1 MIKLVIFFS
10 SWVSIVLIVFLLF
23 PLYKNYRIDKFRHR
37 LFRLRAELFDE
48 ARKGTISFENDAY
61 IMLRE
66 TINVYIRFGHKLNLT
81 RFVLFAF
88 ALKSDNGI
96 REPFSERLKKN
107 AIKKQEG
114 IMMSYYE
121 RLNICVIKHMIVT
134 PFSLAVLLI
143 LCPILLIPVLVLI
156 LTKQTKKLLTRFK
169 VLLDNLDLEQ
179 VSKQSH
185 EDHLTYQHGVIK
197 P

>member
-1 MIKLVIFFS
+1 MINVAIFLS
-10 SWVSIVLIVFLLF
+10 SWASIVLIAFLLF
-23 PLYKNYRIDKFRHR
+23 PLYKNYRIDKFRYR
-37 LFRLRAELFDE
+37 LFWLRAELFDE
-48 ARKGTISFENDAY
+48 ARKGTVSFENDAY

-66 TINVYIRFGHKLNLT
+66 IINAYIRFGHKLNLT

-107 AIKKQEG
+107 AIKKQEE

-134 PFSLAVLLI
+134 PFFLAVLLI
-143 LCPILLIPVLVLI
+143 LCPILLILVLVLI
-156 LTKQTKKLLTRFK
+156 LTKQTKKLLNRFK
-169 VLLDNLDLEQ
+169 VLLDTLDLEQ
-179 VSKQSH
+179 LKTN
-185 EDHLTYQHGVIK
+185 LLI
-197 P
+197 